1 MADVQVKHI
10 HSVVDGLDFLHL
22 ISCPR
27 IGRSVEGE
35 RRGGGKEGRR
45 ERRREEGEKKGGGRE
60 EGEEGESGD
69 EGGIRQQSPLPYLLL
84 PRLHGLGNLSQ

>member
-27 IGRSVEGE
+27 IRRCVEGE
-35 RRGGGKEGRR
+35 MRGGG
-45 ERRREEGEKKGGGRE
+45 EEGERKGGGRE